1 MHLSDSWLCDK
12 PLAHALQPEHWI
24 VALDLWTPDVEG
36 HPVETHKMNN
46 TNKLNASRSYVWPV
60 LCGLLLI
67 GSILQPGLA
76 QAQMVSDN
84 IQQYIERTEELLIWA
99 HGLVTETNSE
109 PARRILRQAADM
121 HQRSMGM
128 LERGMM
134 MESLSV
140 ARRARDTMWHAVRE
154 AREAMGLEERIR
166 IRSERFRDQHGH
178 LMERARE
185 SHNEQA
191 LEFLERAR
199 RQAGRAR
206 DIYHQGDF
214 KLAWKLLEQAGDLMR
229 RSARLLADSGGP
241 ERMERELERAQQL
254 IDATRDRLGTEAT
267 ANQRQLLA
275 EAEEALQRALAA
287 RDQGQ
292 PGRVLQMTGLAAN
305 LARRAAQGAG
315 LGPDED
321 AVRRQL
327 DRFDTRAERIGDRV
341 RESGSAPA
349 RKMYERA
356 LGQRERAVA
365 AHRAGDA
372 ELALRQIRAAHDLL
386 NQADELSR

>member
-1 MHLSDSWLCDK
+1 M
-12 PLAHALQPEHWI
+12 
-24 VALDLWTPDVEG
+24 
-36 HPVETHKMNN
+36 
-46 TNKLNASRSYVWPV
+46 
-60 LCGLLLI
+60 
-67 GSILQPGLA
+67 GSIVLPGSA
-76 QAQMVSDN
+76 QAQMHNDS

-99 HGLVTETNSE
+99 HGLVAETNSD
-109 PARRILRQAADM
+109 PARRVLRQAADM
-121 HQRSMGM
+121 HHRSKGM

-140 ARRARDTMWHAVRE
+140 ARRARDAMWHAVRV

-185 SHNEQA
+185 AHNQQA
-191 LEFLERAR
+191 LDFLERAQ

-229 RSARLLADSGGP
+229 RSARLLADGVGP
-241 ERMERELERAQQL
+241 ERMEREIERARQL
-254 IDATRDRLGTEAT
+254 IDTTRDRLGTAAT
-267 ANQRQLLA
+267 SGQRKMLA
-275 EAEEALQRALAA
+275 EAEEALQRALTA

-292 PGRVLQMTGLAAN
+292 PGRALQMTGLAGN
-305 LARRAAQGAG
+305 LARRAARGTGA
-315 LGPDED
+315 GPDED

-327 DRFDTRAERIGDRV
+327 DRFDVRAERIGDRV
-341 RESGSAPA
+341 RESGSAAA
-349 RKMYERA
+349 RQMYDRA
-356 LGQRERAVA
+356 LDQRERAAA
-365 AHRAGDA
+365 AHGAGDP

-386 NQADELSR
+386 NQAEDLSR